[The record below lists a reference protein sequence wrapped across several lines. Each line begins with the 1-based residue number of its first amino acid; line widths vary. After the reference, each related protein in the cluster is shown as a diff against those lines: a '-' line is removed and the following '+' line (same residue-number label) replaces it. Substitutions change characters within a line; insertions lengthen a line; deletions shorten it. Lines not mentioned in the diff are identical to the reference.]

1 MGWRHVDAITRY
13 TWTEVLLWT
22 ELAAC
27 TILIIALCAQAD
39 FMSVTSPTFS
49 ILVVLAMAGILGCSF
64 LVRSLI
70 AAVLRREQE
79 HTVIFLH
86 HFHMRGYLVAAAQF
100 VLVCFV
106 IVVST
111 SCPWLIAPVA
121 GPEKYEWDSDTS
133 PCSSADTDENCRRST
148 ALFGPVMLCNDG
160 GFFGYNSSTAACDAW
175 RAEPAYS
182 ARIESCIMLSLNL
195 VSPSSSVRYGGSTC
209 RMRSER
215 RSSGEGEA
223 ATKPRRNALPSAV
236 CSVSAVPRS
245 GR

>member
-1 MGWRHVDAITRY
+1 MRTEAAYGHIFVACVGFVGCIAFPTLGFLVSYVDQTLSKPILLGHSSNFIAIAASWLPLMGTLLVVRAFDRAAGVIQQAVKKLNADAEQDCETGALQEHTIFTWTKGGLADHVDAITRY

-27 TILIIALCAQAD
+27 TILIIVLCAQAD

-121 GPEKYEWDSDTS
+121 GPEKYEWG
-133 PCSSADTDENCRRST
+133 
-148 ALFGPVMLCNDG
+148 FGH
-160 GFFGYNSSTAACDAW
+160 
-175 RAEPAYS
+175 
-182 ARIESCIMLSLNL
+182 
-195 VSPSSSVRYGGSTC
+195 
-209 RMRSER
+209 
-215 RSSGEGEA
+215 
-223 ATKPRRNALPSAV
+223 
-236 CSVSAVPRS
+236 
-245 GR
+245 